1 MWYIILGDA
10 AEQVT
15 AMEKKFKK
23 ILEKSR
29 QKNNKHAMH
38 SRLFYVWHSFEYS
51 RIFQNVRVCVYANGR
66 ESERERH
73 SICMYLFAMFN
84 CWYGNWTVGN
94 VLVWLVICGCV
105 SVHFVCTV
113 LGSIVCLSVLCLRTY
128 SARTWFCLVHAVD
141 TAVGYYVA
149 AIRLCCC
156 CCLMR
161 ETLTRARPQ

>member
-1 MWYIILGDA
+1 MQRSKWLRWKRSWKNIG
-10 AEQVT
+10 
-15 AMEKKFKK
+15 KK
-23 ILEKSR
+23 
-29 QKNNKHAMH
+29 QTKNNNHAMH
-38 SRLFYVWHSFEYS
+38 SRLFYVWHSFEYL
-51 RIFQNVRVCVYANGR
+51 RIFQNVCVCVCAH
-66 ESERERH
+66 ERERDN
-73 SICMYLFAMFN
+73 ICMYLFAIFN
-84 CWYGNWTVGN
+84 CWYGNRTVGN

-105 SVHFVCTV
+105 SVHFVCSV
-113 LGSIVCLSVLCLRTY
+113 LGSIVCLSALCLRTY